1 MPPWL
6 RAAWQRW
13 KRLAEKIGHFQAK
26 LLFGLLYFLIVTP
39 FALGVKLF
47 SDPLGLKQASPSWRE
62 FARQTRTL
70 EDARKQF

>member
-1 MPPWL
+1 MPPWF
-6 RAAWQRW
+6 RAAWHRW

-47 SDPLGLKQASPSWRE
+47 SDPLGLKQASPSWRNVS
-62 FARQTRTL
+62 RQTLTL